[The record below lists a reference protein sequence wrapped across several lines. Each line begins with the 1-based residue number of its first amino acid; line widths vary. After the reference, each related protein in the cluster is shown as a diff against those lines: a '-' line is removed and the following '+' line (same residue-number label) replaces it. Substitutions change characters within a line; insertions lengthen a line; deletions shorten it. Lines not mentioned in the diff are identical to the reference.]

1 MLKTIQE
8 DVLKYVYH
16 ELQEEEKKE
25 LENKL
30 FTNQDLKSEFYESI
44 YLRKELNK
52 AVLKPKQKTIDNILN
67 YSKSFDLK
75 GIV

>member
-30 FTNQDLKSEFYESI
+30 FSNEVLESEFYDFVD
-44 YLRKELNK
+44 LKQQLGK
-52 AVLKPKQKTIDNILN
+52 AELKPKRKTIENILN
-67 YSKSFDLK
+67 YSKSFDLEA
-75 GIV
+75 II